1 MPAPRSG
8 WWRGLMLAAILGSL
22 MGCSGLVGGTLYEK
36 RYDDGRKEKIRME
49 KGEKWN
55 LSTNDSPA
63 TEQPKLFFLKH
74 ESSF

>member
-1 MPAPRSG
+1 MPGPRSS
-8 WWRGLMLAAILGSL
+8 WWRGLMLAFVLGSL
-22 MGCSGLVGGTLYEK
+22 MGCSELLSGSLYQK
-36 RYDDGRKEKIRME
+36 KYDDGHQEKILME